1 MITRCVLLLGIAG
14 LVCTAQEKF
23 EIGGAAGY
31 GLYKNRTIT
40 RGSATAEAGFRS
52 GLLFG
57 IVAGNDMHRLVG
69 GEVRYTRRDNDLKLS
84 SGGTDATFSG
94 EAHILHY
101 DMLVHATPR
110 EARLRPF
117 IAFGGGIKYY
127 RGTGAEQEFQPLQ
140 NFAVLTRTSEW
151 LPMLSVGGG
160 VKFRI
165 AKHALVRFD
174 FRDYM
179 TPFPTRVILPAGGAS
194 VSGWLHD
201 LTPMVGISAFF

>member
-1 MITRCVLLLGIAG
+1 
-14 LVCTAQEKF
+14 
-23 EIGGAAGY
+23 
-31 GLYKNRTIT
+31 
-40 RGSATAEAGFRS
+40 
-52 GLLFG
+52 
-57 IVAGNDMHRLVG
+57 
-69 GEVRYTRRDNDLKLS
+69 
-84 SGGTDATFSG
+84 
-94 EAHILHY
+94 
-101 DMLVHATPR
+101 MLVHATPR

-179 TPFPTRVILPAGGAS
+179 TPFPTRVILPAGGSS